1 MPLSTLAP
9 VPEIFL
15 SLVWQVA
22 ERTSLWYNYCHM
34 KKFQLGLLSRIVLA
48 IVLGVAL
55 GHFAPASAV
64 RATNT
69 FSSIFDQ
76 LIKFI
81 VPLIIIGFVTPAIAE
96 TGRGAGRLLLL
107 TVGIAYASTLI
118 SGVMGYMAST
128 ALFPGLVDVAHAAP
142 DTAAREFPP
151 FFKVAIPPLADVMS
165 ALVFAFICGLG
176 IVTTGAQVLK
186 SAAIEFR
193 DIVKKAV
200 SKVIV
205 PLLPLYIFA
214 IFLDMTAA
222 GMAVVVIRTFAAV
235 IAITFALT
243 LILLLLQFAVA
254 ALVAH
259 CNPLR
264 KLWGMF
270 PAYMTAMGTS
280 SSAATIP
287 VTLRQTI
294 ANGVRPSTANFVI
307 PLCATVHLAGSMI
320 KLVCFTVALLLIAGK
335 TPALVPFLGFI
346 ALTGITMV
354 AAPGVP
360 GGAVMAAVGLIA
372 SFFSFSPAEQGL
384 IIALYV
390 STDGFGTA
398 CNITGDGAIA
408 LIVDRIAGKNE
419 TEGQPTPTT

>member
-1 MPLSTLAP
+1 
-9 VPEIFL
+9 
-15 SLVWQVA
+15 
-22 ERTSLWYNYCHM
+22 M
-34 KKFQLGLLSRIVLA
+34 KKIRFGLLARIVLA
-48 IVLGVAL
+48 IVLGIAL
-55 GHFAPASAV
+55 GRFAPAVVV
-64 RATNT
+64 RGTNT
-69 FSSIFDQ
+69 FSTIFDQ
-76 LIKFI
+76 LIKFV

-96 TGRGAGRLLLL
+96 TGRGAGRLLLV
-107 TVGIAYASTLI
+107 TVGIAYASTLV
-118 SGVMGYMAST
+118 SGALGYVSAT
-128 ALFPGLVDVAHAAP
+128 ALFPSLMDPTLAAAGK
-142 DTAAREFPP
+142 AAALEFPP

-165 ALVFAFICGLG
+165 ALVFSFVAGLG
-176 IVTTGAQVLK
+176 IVATHAQILRG
-186 SAAIEFR
+186 AAIEFR
-193 DIVKKAV
+193 GIVEKAV
-200 SKVIV
+200 SHVIV

-222 GMAVVVIRTFAAV
+222 GQAAVVIRTFATV

-243 LILLLLQFAVA
+243 LLLLLLQFTLA
-254 ALVAH
+254 ALVTRT
-259 CNPLR
+259 NPLR

-294 ANGVRPSTANFVI
+294 ANGVRPETANFVI

-320 KLVCFTVALLLIAGK
+320 KLVCFTVALLLLAGK
-335 TPALVPFLGFI
+335 TPEPGTFFGFI
-346 ALTGITMV
+346 ALTGVTMV

-372 SFFSFSPAEQGL
+372 SFFGFSPPEQGL

-408 LIVDRIAGKNE
+408 LVVDRLAQRK
-419 TEGQPTPTT
+419 

>member
-1 MPLSTLAP
+1 
-9 VPEIFL
+9 
-15 SLVWQVA
+15 
-22 ERTSLWYNYCHM
+22 M
-34 KKFQLGLLSRIVLA
+34 KKTRFGLLAQIVLA
-48 IVLGVAL
+48 IILGVAI
-55 GHFAPASAV
+55 GCFAPAIVV
-64 RATNT
+64 RSMNT
-69 FSSIFDQ
+69 FSTIFDQ

-96 TGRGAGRLLLL
+96 TGHGAGRLLLV
-107 TVGIAYASTLI
+107 TVGIAYASTLV
-118 SGVMGYMAST
+118 SGLIGYAASN
-128 ALFPGLVDVAHAAP
+128 AFFPGLVDPSLAA
-142 DTAAREFPP
+142 AAQAAALEFPP
-151 FFKVAIPPLADVMS
+151 FFKVAIPPMVDVMS

-176 IVTTGAQVLK
+176 IVATGAQTLK
-186 SAAIEFR
+186 SAASEFR
-193 DIVKKAV
+193 ALVEKAV

-205 PLLPLYIFA
+205 PLLPAYIFA

-222 GMAVVVIRTFAAV
+222 GKAFVVIRTFAAV
-235 IAITFALT
+235 IAITFVLT
-243 LILLLLQFAVA
+243 LLLLLLQFTIA
-254 ALVAH
+254 AIFVR

-287 VTLRQTI
+287 VTLRQTL
-294 ANGVRPSTANFVI
+294 ANGVRPATANFVI

-320 KLVCFTVALLLIAGK
+320 KLVCFTVALLLLAGK
-335 TPALVPFLGFI
+335 TPSFMPFLGFI
-346 ALTGITMV
+346 ALTGVTMV

-372 SFFSFSPAEQGL
+372 SFFDFAPPEQGL

-408 LIVDRIAGKNE
+408 LIVDRIAGNSA
-419 TEGQPTPTT
+419 TTDNTP

>member
-1 MPLSTLAP
+1 
-9 VPEIFL
+9 
-15 SLVWQVA
+15 
-22 ERTSLWYNYCHM
+22 M
-34 KKFQLGLLSRIVLA
+34 KKTRFGLLAQIVLA
-48 IVLGVAL
+48 IILGVAF
-55 GHFAPASAV
+55 GCVATAPVV
-64 RATNT
+64 RSMNT
-69 FSSIFDQ
+69 FSMVFDQ

-96 TGRGAGRLLLL
+96 TGRGAGRLLLM
-107 TVGIAYASTLI
+107 TVGIAYASTLV
-118 SGVMGYMAST
+118 SGLIGYAAST
-128 ALFPGLVDVAHAAP
+128 TLFPGLVDPSLAASAQ
-142 DTAAREFPP
+142 AAALEFPP
-151 FFKVAIPPLADVMS
+151 FFKVAIPPMVDVMS

-176 IVTTGAQVLK
+176 IVATGAQTLK
-186 SAAIEFR
+186 SAASEFR
-193 DIVKKAV
+193 ALVEKAV

-205 PLLPLYIFA
+205 PLLPFYIFA

-222 GMAVVVIRTFAAV
+222 GKAAVVIRTFATI
-235 IAITFALT
+235 IAITFVLT
-243 LILLLLQFAVA
+243 ILLLLLQFTIA
-254 ALVAH
+254 ASIAH

-287 VTLRQTI
+287 VTLRQTL
-294 ANGVRPSTANFVI
+294 ANGVCPATANFVI

-320 KLVCFTVALLLIAGK
+320 KLVCFTVALLLLAGK
-335 TPALVPFLGFI
+335 TPSFMPFLGFI
-346 ALTGITMV
+346 ALTGVTMV

-372 SFFSFSPAEQGL
+372 SFFDFAPPEQGL

-408 LIVDRIAGKNE
+408 LIVDRLAGTSAKPDN
-419 TEGQPTPTT
+419 TH

>member
-1 MPLSTLAP
+1 
-9 VPEIFL
+9 
-15 SLVWQVA
+15 
-22 ERTSLWYNYCHM
+22 M
-34 KKFQLGLLSRIVLA
+34 KKIRFGLLARIVLA
-48 IVLGVAL
+48 IVLGIAL
-55 GHFAPASAV
+55 GRFAPAVVV
-64 RATNT
+64 RGTNT
-69 FSSIFDQ
+69 FSTIFDQ
-76 LIKFI
+76 LIKFV

-96 TGRGAGRLLLL
+96 TGRGAGRLLLV
-107 TVGIAYASTLI
+107 TVGIAYASTLV
-118 SGVMGYMAST
+118 SGALGYVSAT
-128 ALFPGLVDVAHAAP
+128 AFFPSLMDPTLAAAGK
-142 DTAAREFPP
+142 AAALEFPP

-165 ALVFAFICGLG
+165 ALVFSFVAGLG
-176 IVTTGAQVLK
+176 IVATHAQILR

-193 DIVKKAV
+193 GIVEKAV
-200 SKVIV
+200 SRVIV

-222 GMAVVVIRTFAAV
+222 GKAAVVIRTFATV

-243 LILLLLQFAVA
+243 ILLLLLQFTLA
-254 ALVAH
+254 ALVTRT
-259 CNPLR
+259 NPLR

-294 ANGVRPSTANFVI
+294 ANGVRPETANFVI

-320 KLVCFTVALLLIAGK
+320 KLVCFTVALLLLAGK
-335 TPALVPFLGFI
+335 TPEPGTFFGFI
-346 ALTGITMV
+346 ALTGVTMV

-372 SFFSFSPAEQGL
+372 SFFGFSPAEQGL

-408 LIVDRIAGKNE
+408 LVVDRLAQRK
-419 TEGQPTPTT
+419 

>member
-1 MPLSTLAP
+1 M
-9 VPEIFL
+9 F
-15 SLVWQVA
+15 
-22 ERTSLWYNYCHM
+22 R
-34 KKFQLGLLSRIVLA
+34 FGLLARIVLA
-48 IVLGVAL
+48 IVLGIVL
-55 GHFAPASAV
+55 GRFVPAVVV
-64 RATNT
+64 RGTNT
-69 FSSIFDQ
+69 FSTIFDQ
-76 LIKFI
+76 LIKFV

-96 TGRGAGRLLLL
+96 TGRGAGRLLLV
-107 TVGIAYASTLI
+107 TVGIAYASTLV
-118 SGVMGYMAST
+118 SGALGYVSAT
-128 ALFPGLVDVAHAAP
+128 ALFPGLMDPTLAAAGK
-142 DTAAREFPP
+142 AAALEFPP

-165 ALVFAFICGLG
+165 ALVFSFVAGLG
-176 IVTTGAQVLK
+176 IVATHAQTLRG
-186 SAAIEFR
+186 AAIEFR
-193 DIVKKAV
+193 GIVEKAV
-200 SKVIV
+200 SRVIV
-205 PLLPLYIFA
+205 PLLPIYIFA

-222 GMAVVVIRTFAAV
+222 GQAAVVIRTFATV

-243 LILLLLQFAVA
+243 LLLLLLQFTLA
-254 ALVAH
+254 ALVTRT
-259 CNPLR
+259 NPLR

-294 ANGVRPSTANFVI
+294 ANGVRPETANFVI

-320 KLVCFTVALLLIAGK
+320 KLVCFTVALLLLAGK
-335 TPALVPFLGFI
+335 TPEPGIFFGFI
-346 ALTGITMV
+346 ALTGVTMV

-372 SFFSFSPAEQGL
+372 SFFGFSPAEQGL

-408 LIVDRIAGKNE
+408 LVVDRISKGMSARTMEN
-419 TEGQPTPTT
+419 T